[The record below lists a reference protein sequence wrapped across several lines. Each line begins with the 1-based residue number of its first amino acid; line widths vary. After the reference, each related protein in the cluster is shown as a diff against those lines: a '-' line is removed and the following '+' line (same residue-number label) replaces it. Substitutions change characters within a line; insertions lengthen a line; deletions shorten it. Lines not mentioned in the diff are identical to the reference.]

1 MCLELSISCCITYSF
16 LSFFFLLLHKQA
28 IVFHYLREARKPIWL
43 WRSFIPDALVRAVI
57 FAGKLRATKLDD
69 LLSLAHGNSICPAGA
84 RRRLLVFISM
94 PAMTAD
100 DDFDSQTRLPITRGW
115 YPYGS

>member
-1 MCLELSISCCITYSF
+1 MYSFF
-16 LSFFFLLLHKQA
+16 LSFFLFLLLNK
-28 IVFHYLREARKPIWL
+28 REVHCCIIYEKVKNTDLVLAHRRDFCPEGLIHAVGFRDKP
-43 WRSFIPDALVRAVI
+43 
-57 FAGKLRATKLDD
+57 RATKLDD
-69 LLSLAHGNSICPAGA
+69 LLSLVHGNSICRNGSPPL
-84 RRRLLVFISM
+84 RLLVFISM